1 MSDLLVKTL
10 SVPDWFKDRVRLM
23 VFKSNDSDHYY
34 IASTHKST
42 REMED
47 DPVVKDFI
55 KDKRYSHVPMQF
67 VVNDCESMEYAYVC
81 INADCAFPPSYI
93 VFADNESDALGW
105 FLSETNAC
113 LVEEP
118 DLKDYD
124 QESLSYDDNGRPMDT
139 ESLHIIQLKP
149 IMIVFA

>member
-1 MSDLLVKTL
+1 MSDLVDL

-34 IASTHKST
+34 IASTYKST

-47 DPVVKDFI
+47 DPAVKDFI
-55 KDKRYSHVPMQF
+55 KDKRYSHVPMGF

-93 VFADNESDALGW
+93 VFQDSWNDALES
-105 FLSETNAC
+105 FLANTDAC

-124 QESLSYDDNGRPMDT
+124 AESLSYDYNGRPMDT

-149 IMIVFA
+149 VMIVFA

>member
-1 MSDLLVKTL
+1 MSNLVDL

-23 VFKSNDSDHYY
+23 VLKSNDSDHYY
-34 IASTHKST
+34 IASTYKST

-47 DPVVKDFI
+47 DPVIKDFI

-93 VFADNESDALGW
+93 VFQDSLNDALES
-105 FLSETNAC
+105 FLANTDAC

-124 QESLSYDDNGRPMDT
+124 AENLSYDYNGRPMDT

-149 IMIVFA
+149 VMIVFA

>member
-1 MSDLLVKTL
+1 MSDLVDL

-23 VFKSNDSDHYY
+23 VFKSSKSDQYY

-47 DPVVKDFI
+47 DPVIKDFI
-55 KDKRYSHVPMQF
+55 KDKKYSHVPMKF

-81 INADCAFPPSYI
+81 INADCAFPPSYV
-93 VFADNESDALGW
+93 VFADSWSDAFEF
-105 FLSETNAC
+105 FLANTDSC

-124 QESLSYDDNGRPMDT
+124 AERLTHDDKGRPMDT
-139 ESLHIIQLKP
+139 ESLQIIKLKP
-149 IMIVFA
+149 VMIVFA